1 MKRKPF
7 IAGNWKMHLNIADS
21 VALVRQLR
29 EKLDDLKGVDVAVA
43 PSFPALGPVRD
54 ALYGSSISLAAQN
67 MFYEEQG
74 AYTGEVSPLQL
85 LDVGCRYVIIGHSER
100 RNILGETNEL
110 INLKVRS
117 ALAHGLM
124 PIICVGETLGQR
136 ERNLTFMVIDDQLR
150 DALVK
155 VSREDAEKITIAY
168 EPVWAIGTGKTAT
181 PQQAQEVH
189 KHIRE
194 KLEARFDAQLARS
207 IRIQYG
213 GSVKASNA
221 AELLAMEDIDGAL
234 VGGASLKAEEFTA
247 IVKSAVK

>member
-7 IAGNWKMHLNIADS
+7 IAGNWKMHLNIANS
-21 VALVRQLR
+21 VALVRELR

-43 PSFPALGPVRD
+43 PAFPALGPVRD

-74 AYTGEVSPLQL
+74 AFTGEVSPLHL
-85 LDVGCRYVIIGHSER
+85 LDVGCRYVILGHSER
-100 RNILGETNEL
+100 RNILGETNEH

-181 PQQAQEVH
+181 PEQAQEVH

-194 KLEARFDAQLARS
+194 KLEARFDREVAQK

-221 AELLAMEDIDGAL
+221 ADLLAMEDIDGAL

-247 IVKSAVK
+247 IVKAGVK